1 MSPPGLTAT
10 PPSGD
15 STPSA
20 ETLIKHAHKLLDNC
34 GIEMSASKI
43 SRLVRTFQRRVERNG
58 FPFEAFLVNSA
69 ELTDD
74 ERRQALAGPGRRRVK
89 GIPADPTAELAVD
102 NLAAIEDA
110 VQSLGVKPGDEIK
123 VRRAGARVIRVRR
136 NDVISGGA
144 HDAA

>member
-10 PPSGD
+10 QASGG
-15 STPSA
+15 TTSA
-20 ETLIKHAHKLLDNC
+20 ETLIKHAHKLLNDS
-34 GIEMSASKI
+34 GIQMSPSKVN
-43 SRLVRTFQRRVERNG
+43 RLVRTYKRRVEANG

-89 GIPADPTAELAVD
+89 GIPADPTGELAVD

-144 HDAA
+144 S